1 MKKTQLKII
10 PWDQNTYR
18 TLCSIYIASFSQC
31 QMVKKLLFLF
41 SSLTLAFTSPLLKW
55 LSRGFLCGNKNH
67 FVFTSFLWENQANYL
82 RDGLHARPL
91 AYFYTELLEKKSY
104 PKSETKKIHFKFF
117 GLLDS
122 KELKRQF
129 PFENRN
135 KVPHLVFLNVNFEK
149 KTTLFEMIMQV
160 SIFFWP
166 DSTCEEGKS
175 SGGTTM

>member
-1 MKKTQLKII
+1 
-10 PWDQNTYR
+10 
-18 TLCSIYIASFSQC
+18 
-31 QMVKKLLFLF
+31 MVKKLLFLF

-91 AYFYTELLEKKSY
+91 AYFYTELLEKK
-104 PKSETKKIHFKFF
+104 KNRIQCLRRKKNWDFETIQFWKKKQIVFHFKFF

-149 KTTLFEMIMQV
+149 KNLLYLK
-160 SIFFWP
+160 W
-166 DSTCEEGKS
+166 
-175 SGGTTM
+175 